1 MSKKFTTNNQVNS
14 SQKINAPN
22 NQSQISS
29 NIKTV
34 NPVSSAKP
42 SSSAPAKNVVALT
55 HEQIAE
61 RAKSIW
67 MKRGC
72 PNGQDEKNWQEAE
85 KQLKQELGI
94 H

>member
-1 MSKKFTTNNQVNS
+1 MAKKFTTNNQINS
-14 SQKINAPN
+14 SQKLNTPNIN
-22 NQSQISS
+22 SQISS
-29 NIKTV
+29 NVKTV
-34 NPVSSAKP
+34 NPVSPAKS
-42 SSSAPAKNVVALT
+42 SSSAPTKNIVSLT

>member
-1 MSKKFTTNNQVNS
+1 MTKKFTTNNQGSS
-14 SQKINAPN
+14 SQKMNASSN
-22 NQSQISS
+22 KSQISS

-34 NPVSSAKP
+34 NPVSPANS
-42 SSSAPAKNVVALT
+42 SSSASTKNIVALT

-85 KQLKQELGI
+85 NQLKKELGI
-94 H
+94 R

>member
-1 MSKKFTTNNQVNS
+1 MAKKFTTNNQVNS
-14 SQKINAPN
+14 SQKLNTPNIN
-22 NQSQISS
+22 SQISS

-34 NPVSSAKP
+34 NPVSSVK
-42 SSSAPAKNVVALT
+42 SSSSTPPKNIIALT

-67 MKRGC
+67 LKRGC

>member
-14 SQKINAPN
+14 SQKINTSS

-34 NPVSSAKP
+34 NPVSSAKS
-42 SSSAPAKNVVALT
+42 SSSAPTKNVVTLT

-72 PNGQDEKNWQEAE
+72 PSGQDEKNWQEAE

-94 H
+94 R